1 MPFRHR
7 LWKRRDLLSWRER
20 LHQQSPTL
28 SLPQRK
34 GFLHS
39 PIWGFLCG
47 CAAGS
52 FLLLEESQAK
62 RLLQT
67 LRERQVFSLLRAMRT
82 ESLSV
87 SCACTL
93 NRLVFLGRLM
103 KPYKESNRAVAWRAT
118 PAKPSAETYV
128 KISAPWR
135 AIPATIPAGNF
146 VTLYAQLKGDLR
158 ETISGKPRQFLCPM
172 EGPLQ
177 RNISWKICLVLCHS
191 VITEYFNHKCSL
203 SKEEL
208 VFPDHPSVNAS
219 VSFIRDDWIV
229 TTPFPSLTSKPG
241 QGWIPFQVRQTL
253 YLAPSMFLGP
263 SHNARKLLLTGS
275 YRFPPVPP

>member
-1 MPFRHR
+1 MEEKRSSKLEREIASAIPDSLSATEKGLSPQPNLRFS
-7 LWKRRDLLSWRER
+7 LWLCCRLLSPSRRVASKTFATDSE
-20 LHQQSPTL
+20 
-28 SLPQRK
+28 
-34 GFLHS
+34 
-39 PIWGFLCG
+39 
-47 CAAGS
+47 
-52 FLLLEESQAK
+52 
-62 RLLQT
+62 
-67 LRERQVFSLLRAMRT
+67 RERQVFSLLRAMRT

-103 KPYKESNRAVAWRAT
+103 KPYKESNWAVARRAT

-146 VTLYAQLKGDLR
+146 VTLYAQLKGDPR

-208 VFPDHPSVNAS
+208 VFPDYPSVNAS

-263 SHNARKLLLTGS
+263 SHNARNLLLTGS
-275 YRFPPVPP
+275 YWFPPVPP